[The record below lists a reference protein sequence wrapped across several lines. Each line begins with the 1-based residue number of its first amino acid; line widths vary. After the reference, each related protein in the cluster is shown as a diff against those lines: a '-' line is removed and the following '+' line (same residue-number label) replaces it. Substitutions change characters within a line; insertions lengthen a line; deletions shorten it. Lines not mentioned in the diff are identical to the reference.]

1 MSPRQVTLTELAI
14 RNAGVRK
21 GFHALMYIAQ
31 WGIAH
36 DADES
41 VVTADQVA
49 VWWKEHRATSFRNQG
64 YFRLAFPEE
73 STPERLWALASI
85 EKATR
90 ARQKEVVAQLSS
102 TPWQPQPGRL
112 L

>member
-41 VVTADQVA
+41 VVTADQLA
-49 VWWKEHRATSFRNQG
+49 VWWKESRATSFRNQAH
-64 YFRLAFPEE
+64 FRLAFPDEA
-73 STPERLWALASI
+73 TPERLWELAAI
-85 EKATR
+85 EKASR
-90 ARQKEVVAQLSS
+90 ARQKEVLAELSS
-102 TPWQPQPGRL
+102 TQWLPPSGQL
-112 L
+112 F